1 MTDIEDKTINVQDK
15 SPVDTGGAESMS
27 GGPLFYPPIDIWED
41 EQGIHIE
48 AEMPGVEA
56 SGLSVDLKESTLTI
70 LGKVPP
76 RPDTGKHKPLKEEFE
91 FGDYYRQFTVSDL
104 IDQDGITAKVKDGVL
119 SLFLPK
125 QAPAQPRKIQVVS
138 E

>member
-1 MTDIEDKTINVQDK
+1 MADTDDKTINVQDK

-41 EQGIHIE
+41 EQGLHIE

-56 SGLSVDLKESTLTI
+56 SGLSVDLKENTLTI
-70 LGKVPP
+70 LGKVPQ
-76 RPDTGKHKPLKEEFE
+76 RPQEAKHLKEEFE
-91 FGDYYRQFTVSDL
+91 IGDYYRQFTVSDV
-104 IDQDGITAKVKDGVL
+104 IDQEGITAKIKDGVL
-119 SLFLPK
+119 ALYLPK
-125 QAPAQPRKIQVVS
+125 QAPAQPRKIQVLS

>member
-1 MTDIEDKTINVQDK
+1 MPESEDKTINVQDK

-41 EQGIHIE
+41 ERGIHIE
-48 AEMPGVEA
+48 AEMPGVDA
-56 SGLSVDLKESTLTI
+56 SGLSVDLKENTLTI

-76 RPDTGKHKPLKEEFE
+76 KPQTTAKLLKEEFE
-91 FGDYYRQFTVSDL
+91 VGDFYRQFTVSDL
-104 IDQDGITAKVKDGVL
+104 IDQEGITAKIKDGVL
-119 SLFLPK
+119 ALDLPK
-125 QAPAQPRKIQVVS
+125 QAPAQPRKIQVVT

>member
-1 MTDIEDKTINVQDK
+1 MTETDDKTINVQDK
-15 SPVDTGGAESMS
+15 APVDTGGAESMS

-41 EQGIHIE
+41 EQGLHIE

-56 SGLSVDLKESTLTI
+56 SGLSVDLKENTLTI

-76 RPDTGKHKPLKEEFE
+76 NKNEAKYLKEEFE
-91 FGDYYRQFTVSDL
+91 IGDYYRQFTVSDV
-104 IDQDGITAKVKDGVL
+104 IDQENITAKIKDGVL
-119 SLFLPK
+119 ALFLPK
-125 QAPAQPRKIQVVS
+125 QAPAQPRKINVTA

>member
-1 MTDIEDKTINVQDK
+1 MSETDDKTINVQDK
-15 SPVDTGGAESMS
+15 APVDTGGAESMS

-41 EQGIHIE
+41 EQGLHIE

-56 SGLSVDLKESTLTI
+56 SGLSVDLKENTLTI

-76 RPDTGKHKPLKEEFE
+76 SGKTEAKFLKEEFE
-91 FGDYYRQFTVSDL
+91 IGDYYRQFTVSDV
-104 IDQDGITAKVKDGVL
+104 IDQEGITAKIKDGVL
-119 SLFLPK
+119 ALFLPK
-125 QAPAQPRKIQVVS
+125 QAPAQPRKITVVS

>member
-27 GGPLFYPPIDIWED
+27 GGQLFYPPIDIWED
-41 EQGIHIE
+41 EKGITIE
-48 AEMPGVEA
+48 AEMPGVDA
-56 SGLSVDLKESTLTI
+56 SGLSVDLKDNTLTI

-76 RPDTGKHKPLKEEFE
+76 RAKDLKFLKEEFE
-91 FGDYYRQFTVSDL
+91 TGDYYRQFTVSEV
-104 IDQDGITAKVKDGVL
+104 IDQEGITAKIRDGVL
-119 SLFLPK
+119 ALFLPK
-125 QAPAQPRKIQVVS
+125 QAPAQPRKIQVTA